1 MWIEWLTRTLKPRPA
16 KDAAMPRGPGRI
28 AELPELEG
36 DGMHPGADDFRS
48 AVTGADVGE
57 PVG

>member
-1 MWIEWLTRTLKPRPA
+1 MWSEWLARTLKPRRA
-16 KDAAMPRGPGRI
+16 EDAPRQGGRPPL
-28 AELPELEG
+28 ELPELEG
-36 DGMHPGADDFRS
+36 NGMHPGADDFRS